1 MRAFV
6 FPTRPGPWLQRIQ
19 RSANWVAPDHTRTF
33 NHATLSLSPGNWS
46 RKWRRY
52 INAFFARRAF
62 SFYDASQEV
71 FPSVKCLL
79 EGHWKKRNKK
89 ESKEGTTVT
98 ATSPNTRLTHAVHLR
113 LFSRDNEAE
122 RGGGGGG
129 GHPSLALS
137 SALRSSRPLPRGLFD
152 SPFFRI
158 FSVFIFRFYLFLCF
172 SSSCSTS
179 TSACFSCPFASLRFS
194 LFPCFLLSLLCLFR
208 VMFNLSSS
216 RSGRVRRVRSPLLFC
231 FLIYPSVWP

>member
-122 RGGGGGG
+122 RGGGGG
-129 GHPSLALS
+129 HPSLALS
-137 SALRSSRPLPRGLFD
+137 SALRSSRPLRFSVFSHFSCFMFRFSLSVFLPRVRLPLRPVSYVLSPLYAF
-152 SPFFRI
+152 PFFRV
-158 FSVFIFRFYLFLCF
+158 SFY
-172 SSSCSTS
+172 
-179 TSACFSCPFASLRFS
+179 
-194 LFPCFLLSLLCLFR
+194 LSLLCLFR